1 MTRADRRRHVD
12 AWRASDLT
20 REEYCSRN
28 GIVLSTFVRWIRDY
42 AHLVDPAPKLHATV
56 SLMPVKVQPSDPVAP
71 APSPSSSSAVELRSP
86 SGFVWT
92 FGSSMDPGWVAEMVR
107 RIG

>member
-28 GIVLSTFVRWIRDY
+28 GIVLSTFVRWIRGY
-42 AHLVDPAPKLHATV
+42 AHLVDRAPKIHAAV
-56 SLMPVKVQPSDPVAP
+56 SLLPVKVQSDVSVAP
-71 APSPSSSSAVELRSP
+71 ASHSLELRSP

>member
-56 SLMPVKVQPSDPVAP
+56 SLLPVKVQPSVPVTP
-71 APSPSSSSAVELRSP
+71 ASSPTPLELRSP

-92 FGSSMDPGWVAEMVR
+92 FGSSMDPAWVAEMVR

>member
-12 AWRASDLT
+12 AWRASDLS

-28 GIVLSTFVRWIRDY
+28 GIVRSTFVRWIRDY

-56 SLMPVKVQPSDPVAP
+56 SLLPVKVQPSDPVAP
-71 APSPSSSSAVELRSP
+71 APSSSSPSLELRSP
-86 SGFVWT
+86 PGFVWT
-92 FGSSMDPGWVAEMVR
+92 FGSSMGPGWVAEMVR